1 MRYPAPKC
9 ETFPENNLDKNT
21 IISRGIK

>member
-9 ETFPENNLDKNT
+9 EAFPENNLDKNT